1 MTRARMRGVPLFA
14 TIVALPI
21 LGLSPAVQAADVS
34 AWDGDQH
41 SAARLIAAAATH
53 ADGARLYRAGV
64 EIRLAPGWKTYW
76 RYPGDAGIPPSFDF
90 AGSENVKSVAVL
102 WPAPRKIAD
111 SEGVT
116 IGYKTNVVL
125 PLHVVPADA
134 GKPVALR
141 MTLDYAIC
149 ERLCVP
155 VRAKAALTLDGAPKT
170 TDDAGAAAEKHVPVR
185 QAQNAAAPLSVG
197 RTVVDAAA
205 KPPRVLVDIA
215 APADSPVTLF
225 AEGPTSDWAL
235 PLPEPLK
242 DVNSAGIRRF
252 SIPLDGLPAGATH
265 NGAALRLTAVSGE
278 RAIETVIRLD

>member
-1 MTRARMRGVPLFA
+1 M
-14 TIVALPI
+14 
-21 LGLSPAVQAADVS
+21 
-34 AWDGDQH
+34 
-41 SAARLIAAAATH
+41 
-53 ADGARLYRAGV
+53 
-64 EIRLAPGWKTYW
+64 
-76 RYPGDAGIPPSFDF
+76 
-90 AGSENVKSVAVL
+90 KSVAVL

-170 TDDAGAAAEKHVPVR
+170 TDEAVSAAEKRVPVR
-185 QAQNAAAPLSVG
+185 QAQNAASPLSVG
-197 RTVVDAAA
+197 RTVVDAAS

-215 APADSPVTLF
+215 APAGSPVTLF
-225 AEGPTSDWAL
+225 AEGPTPEWAL
-235 PLPEPLK
+235 PLPEPLR
-242 DVNSAGIRRF
+242 DATGPGIRRF
-252 SIPLDGLPAGATH
+252 SIVLDGLPAGAAY

-278 RAIETVIRLD
+278 RAVETVIRLD